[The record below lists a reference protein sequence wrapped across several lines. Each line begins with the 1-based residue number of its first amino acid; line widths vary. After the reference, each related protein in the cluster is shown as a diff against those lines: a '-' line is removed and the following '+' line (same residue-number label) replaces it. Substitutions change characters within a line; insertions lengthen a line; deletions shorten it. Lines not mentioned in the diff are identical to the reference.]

1 MYRDGDK
8 GSFKVELEI
17 IGKLESQTQSDSASF
32 VAKHYLL
39 ITELAEKSKRAQYKA
54 SVPKEFGERQA
65 LA

>member
-17 IGKLESQTQSDSASF
+17 IGKLESQTQSDSACF
-32 VAKHYLL
+32 VAKHSLL
-39 ITELAEKSKRAQYKA
+39 ITKLSEKSKRAQYKA
-54 SVPKEFGERQA
+54 SFPKEFGERQA